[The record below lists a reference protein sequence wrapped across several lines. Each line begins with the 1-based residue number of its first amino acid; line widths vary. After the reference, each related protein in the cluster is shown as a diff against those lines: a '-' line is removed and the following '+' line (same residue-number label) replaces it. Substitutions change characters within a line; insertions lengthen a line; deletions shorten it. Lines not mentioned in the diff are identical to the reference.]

1 MMNFIILILI
11 IIINII
17 VCESFRYN
25 KFSSYNSINR
35 KYKYLQPLK
44 ITASRTVLQKEGRV
58 IERKHDDYNHLLK
71 QTPVRYLVAGK
82 SLQLTEIINDN
93 RYSSLVDFTSN
104 GNMIFTHFSGDD
116 VKNVRGTWSEGRNR
130 VLKMVIERTYTGR
143 SSEFTTKSIYVG
155 VTDTEED
162 DDVHGE
168 VRIKKEKFNVVFI
181 GGEIGDE
188 SCDIG
193 DIDDTAGKFVLS
205 TGPTTFSNMNYE
217 RKRKMITSASV

>member
-1 MMNFIILILI
+1 MMY
-11 IIINII
+11 INIYLLVI
-17 VCESFRYN
+17 VINIVLCQ
-25 KFSSYNSINR
+25 SYTLN
-35 KYKYLQPLK
+35 K
-44 ITASRTVLQKEGRV
+44 ITSQHNNRINTSLQAFKLKATHTVLQKKGQV
-58 IERKHDDYNHLLK
+58 IETKHENYNNLLK
-71 QTPVRYLVAGK
+71 QTPVRYLVTGK
-82 SLQLTEIINDN
+82 SLHLTEIINEN
-93 RYSSLVDFTSN
+93 KYSSLVDFASN

-130 VLKMVIERTYTGR
+130 VLKMVIERTYKGR

-168 VRIKKEKFNVVFI
+168 VKMKKEKFNVVFI